1 MVCTDIVQVLG
12 WCELGNKWQT
22 ILFRITQD
30 IPKSQFFLLYIF
42 FILSCIYQVI
52 NGKPLKTIFYIF
64 FWFKVFFNHISFL
77 NMFSLFCFIVFVQL
91 IIFIDCLHLD
101 IYQYSVVKNS
111 FSSLVKMLLICLCKW
126 CFKKINHF
134 C

>member
-1 MVCTDIVQVLG
+1 MVCPDIVQVLG

-91 IIFIDCLHLD
+91 IIFKDCLHLD

-111 FSSLVKMLLICLCKW
+111 FSSLLKMLLICLCKW